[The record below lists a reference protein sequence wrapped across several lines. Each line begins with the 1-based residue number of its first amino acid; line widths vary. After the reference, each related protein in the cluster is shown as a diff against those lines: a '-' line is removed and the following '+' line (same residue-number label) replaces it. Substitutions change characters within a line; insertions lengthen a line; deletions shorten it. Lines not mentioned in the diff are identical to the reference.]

1 MCGIVDIAQVLP
13 KACSSGICR
22 DEGWLNAYSKAV
34 NGKAVFVTARLMT
47 RWIAKRSDTVI
58 LWSARLLAERLV
70 TAEPCI
76 SCLAA
81 GCALPQI
88 LL

>member
-1 MCGIVDIAQVLP
+1 
-13 KACSSGICR
+13 
-22 DEGWLNAYSKAV
+22 LNAYSKAV
-34 NGKAVFVTARLMT
+34 NGKAVFVIARLMT
-47 RWIAKRSDTVI
+47 RWIAKQSDTVI

-81 GCALPQI
+81 GCALPGI